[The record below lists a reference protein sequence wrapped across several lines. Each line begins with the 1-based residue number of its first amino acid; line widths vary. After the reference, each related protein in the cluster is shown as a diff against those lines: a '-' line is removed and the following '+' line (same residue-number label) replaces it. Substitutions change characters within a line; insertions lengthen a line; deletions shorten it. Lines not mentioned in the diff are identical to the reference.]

1 MYNFQPK
8 TAFSMV
14 VILVRSILRLERLG
28 NRNLFNLAIIL
39 NKINFI
45 FIILKIKF
53 SEVEIN

>member
-8 TAFSMV
+8 IAFSNM
-14 VILVRSILRLERLG
+14 VILVRSILLLERLG